1 MSEWKRN
8 VKFWSRNLLENLGLI
23 VVISFGIMVFLG
35 LETSPETAGG
45 WRNMAVASLRQYPYY
60 LTLTG
65 GFVMVIASMG
75 YFQTYIP
82 LLVSF
87 NSRRRDTIIGLICS
101 MSGVTVIVGVLSVLI
116 FRFTPA
122 AGDTAGQFWLPLLM
136 GFMFLQ
142 EGMALIFGVV
152 VTRWGKIGTIV
163 FTVLI
168 VITAALFGMGVAV
181 GGAGLPLEI
190 INKIGMNPWLGLA
203 AGLVVFA
210 AGAAVSLAATRKLE
224 VRI

>member
-1 MSEWKRN
+1 M
-8 VKFWSRNLLENLGLI
+8 
-23 VVISFGIMVFLG
+23 
-35 LETSPETAGG
+35 
-45 WRNMAVASLRQYPYY
+45 
-60 LTLTG
+60 
-65 GFVMVIASMG
+65 
-75 YFQTYIP
+75 
-82 LLVSF
+82 
-87 NSRRRDTIIGLICS
+87 
-101 MSGVTVIVGVLSVLI
+101 
-116 FRFTPA
+116 
-122 AGDTAGQFWLPLLM
+122 
-136 GFMFLQ
+136 
-142 EGMALIFGVV
+142 
-152 VTRWGKIGTIV
+152 

>member
-8 VKFWSRNLLENLGLI
+8 AKFWSRNMLENLILI
-23 VVISFGIMVFLG
+23 VVISFVIMVFLG
-35 LETSPETAGG
+35 LQTSPETVGG
-45 WRNMAVASLRQYPYY
+45 WGNMVAVTLRQYPYY

-65 GFVMVIASMG
+65 GFLMLIASMG

-87 NSRRRDTIIGLICS
+87 NNSRRATIAGLICS
-101 MSGVTVIVGVLSVLI
+101 MSGVTVIVGILSFLI
-116 FRFTPA
+116 FHFTPEV
-122 AGDTAGQFWLPLLM
+122 GNTSGQYWMPLM
-136 GFMFLQ
+136 VGSMFLQ
-142 EGMALIFGVV
+142 EGLSLIFGVV
-152 VTRWGKIGTIV
+152 VTRWGKIGTMV

-168 VITAALFGMGVAV
+168 VIAAALFGMGVAT
-181 GGAGLPLEI
+181 GGVDIPLEI
-190 INKIGMNPWLGLA
+190 INKIGMNPWLGLV

-210 AGAAVSLAATRKLE
+210 AGGVVSLVATRKLE